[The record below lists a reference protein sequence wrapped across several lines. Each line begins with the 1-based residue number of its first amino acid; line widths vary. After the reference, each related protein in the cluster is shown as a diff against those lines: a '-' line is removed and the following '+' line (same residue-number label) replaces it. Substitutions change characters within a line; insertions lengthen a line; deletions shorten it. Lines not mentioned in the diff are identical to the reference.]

1 MDEQIKKIIEDNYDD
16 SRQDGLTS
24 MIRDFYNRK
33 MLSMVVLVWSLGII
47 FMAGAVFSGIEFFRT
62 DEIRYQ
68 IMYAVIFMICL
79 QWVGSIKIF
88 AWQVIHRNSIKR
100 EIKRLELSI
109 AELNQTVKGK

>member
-1 MDEQIKKIIEDNYDD
+1 MDEQIKKIIEDNYED
-16 SRQDGLTS
+16 SRQDGLMS
-24 MIRDFYNRK
+24 MVRDFYNRK
-33 MLSMVVLVWSLGII
+33 MLSMVVLVWTFGIV
-47 FMAGAVFSGIEFFRT
+47 FMAGAIYSGIEYFRT

-79 QWVGSIKIF
+79 QWVGSMKIF

-109 AELNQTVKGK
+109 AELNRMVKK